1 MSKLLEHLQ
10 VRNTDERK
18 HVIKPLKMVTG
29 TLKSEE
35 YYHQEYSTVYSVRAV
50 LGSQV
55 IVSNIEMQRVDVDFI
70 LKQRVYRPLA
80 EEIFGEFRRPLID
93 ADFAIAQGEYET
105 ASKLIREVLD
115 SMFKV

>member
-1 MSKLLEHLQ
+1 MSKILDHLQ
-10 VRNTDERK
+10 VRNTNERK

-29 TLKSEE
+29 TLTSEE
-35 YYHQEYSTVYSVRAV
+35 WYHQEYSTVYSVRAV
-50 LGSQV
+50 LGAQV
-55 IVSNIEMQRVDVDFI
+55 IVSDIEKQQVGIDFI
-70 LKQRVYRPLA
+70 LKQKVYRPLA

-93 ADFAIAQGEYET
+93 ADFAIAQRDYET